1 MTVGR
6 VAHALMDGLTPM
18 RIWAVLIE
26 LRGLFFFLSGT
37 MEVGERYVEGCLREQ
52 EGGKDKN
59 LPGTC

>member
-26 LRGLFFFLSGT
+26 LRELFFFFKWDYG
-37 MEVGERYVEGCLREQ
+37 GGREI
-52 EGGKDKN
+52 
-59 LPGTC
+59 C